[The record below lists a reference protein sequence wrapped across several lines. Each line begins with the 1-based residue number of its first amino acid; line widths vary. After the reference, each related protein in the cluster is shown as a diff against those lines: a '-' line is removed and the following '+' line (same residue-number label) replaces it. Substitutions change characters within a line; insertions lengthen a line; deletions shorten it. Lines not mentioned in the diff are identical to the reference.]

1 MWKIQYRNKCNWY
14 KWKYRNNW
22 KYKNMK
28 LCRDRLWLRIIR
40 LWRDKSL
47 WHQSPRNSLSRFR
60 KRATTRANVA
70 AATLPWRTSISN
82 PRRSC
87 ASARTASVKSISRR
101 TGKHQKS
108 DLIVRKRSYSVGEV
122 DLEKNRKTSEKC
134 FNRARTLVQRRWSRS
149 REEQEN
155 IGKVI
160 QTSISNLPRSCAN
173 ARIASVKLISRRT
186 GKHRKSDLNFLLRVL
201 KHVFVTYVEKKK
213 MCGVWFDFVLSKVV
227 WISVFDTKQKL
238 HEIFFSRIN
247 MCFIREF
254 LEKETFRVTIAVTG
268 NIFVK

>member
-14 KWKYRNNW
+14 NWKYRNNW

-87 ASARTASVKSISRR
+87 ANARTASVKSISRR
-101 TGKHQKS
+101 TGKHRKS
-108 DLIVRKRSYSVGEV
+108 DSNLYLKPASFVRERSYSVSEV
-122 DLEKNRKTSEKC
+122 DLEKNRKTSEKW
-134 FNRARTLVQRRWSRS
+134 FELF
-149 REEQEN
+149 
-155 IGKVI
+155 I
-160 QTSISNLPRSCAN
+160 
-173 ARIASVKLISRRT
+173 
-186 GKHRKSDLNFLLRVL
+186 DLL
-201 KHVFVTYVEKKK
+201 
-213 MCGVWFDFVLSKVV
+213 
-227 WISVFDTKQKL
+227 
-238 HEIFFSRIN
+238 
-247 MCFIREF
+247 
-254 LEKETFRVTIAVTG
+254 
-268 NIFVK
+268 